1 MVGIAIAF
9 DLGRYHATPW
19 GSNVNDAAVEWPPS
33 SWRLLRALYSVSRT
47 NTRLHPQRNSIDR
60 ALCAVA
66 QAPPPRFTLPPS
78 TAAHTRHYLP
88 SRIYSPTKRGE
99 TDRVIDAFRALD
111 HTAEMQVW
119 WEVALED
126 QVHAAFRAAVEA
138 LSYLGRSESV
148 CSARIL
154 DSAEA
159 PTLFDAIPAEHM
171 DTDAPATQGSEI
183 LDLLCIDDA
192 EDPIAALTA
201 SVGELRAVR
210 MLQPPGTRFIP
221 YIVRERNIDPYNDD
235 TPHERPT
242 LARFRVVGAARPSMQ
257 DAVAV
262 GSALRDALQG
272 RYGRRNN
279 HASSPAFSG
288 RNGDRP
294 RTDQHA
300 HAHYLATPGNNDA
313 RRVEYLTVWAPEG
326 FDAKE
331 IEALATLKR
340 IRHWSFEE
348 TLQLVLTALGSAE
361 MLGIPDL
368 LGESS
373 RWRSLTPFGLTRH
386 PKRRGGR
393 VLETPIDQIRR
404 EWALRH
410 PEQAEALLEVK
421 LLPPGRWLAYRRT
434 RPGVSR
440 LEAPRVVGA
449 ELRFAEPVQGPIAL
463 GALSHYGLGLFTTRA
478 DHVPQRSLRA
488 VTGK

>member
-33 SWRLLRALYSVSRT
+33 PWRLLRALYAVSRT
-47 NTRLHPQRNSIDR
+47 NTRLHPQQDAIDR

-66 QAPPPRFTLPPS
+66 QAPPPGFTLPPS

-88 SRIYSPTKRGE
+88 SRTYSPTKQGE
-99 TDRVIDAFRALD
+99 TDRVLDAFRTLD
-111 HTAEMQVW
+111 PTAEMQVW

-126 QVHAAFRAAVEA
+126 NAHAAFKAAVAA

-148 CSARIL
+148 CSARAL

-159 PTLFDAIPAEHM
+159 PTTFDATPAERL
-171 DTDAPATQGSEI
+171 DAVAVAGSEI
-183 LDLLCIDDA
+183 LELLCIDGA

-201 SVGELRAVR
+201 SVGELRAAR
-210 MLQPPGTRFIP
+210 ILQPPGTRFVT
-221 YIVRERNIDPYNDD
+221 YIARAQQTPSHHGD
-235 TPHERPT
+235 TPPERPT

-257 DAVAV
+257 EAVPIGA
-262 GSALRDALQG
+262 ALRDALQG
-272 RYGRRNN
+272 RYGRRND
-279 HASSPAFSG
+279 HASSRVFSG

-300 HAHYLATPGNNDA
+300 HAHYLATPGKNDT
-313 RRVEYLTVWAPEG
+313 RRVEHLTVWAPEG

-331 IEALATLKR
+331 IEALATLNW
-340 IRHWSFEE
+340 IRHWSFEG

-361 MLGIPDL
+361 LLDIPDL
-368 LGESS
+368 LGPSTQ
-373 RWRSLTPFGLTRH
+373 WRSLTPFGLTRH

-393 VLETPIDQIRR
+393 VVETPADQIRR

-410 PEQAEALLEVK
+410 PEQAGALLDIK
-421 LLPPGRWLAYRRT
+421 LLPPGRWLAFRRT

-463 GALSHYGLGLFTTRA
+463 GALSHYGLGVFTA
-478 DHVPQRSLRA
+478 
-488 VTGK
+488 